1 MSGSGTSPI
10 DHDVDRLV
18 ATRLAGF
25 VTTLRDNAFAVG
37 SREGE
42 DATAVIAEGYGERP
56 ELLRSAFK
64 HLFSTRKADW
74 DKFDGIFDAFW
85 LGRRVKSRSTIAGAS
100 KPANNPSLKSLQEK
114 TPNAAMASR
123 RSTKCHRQTK
133 PPTAVAARAAWKV
146 HRKQL
151 IWQRS
156 ISAR

>member
-114 TPNAAMASR
+114 RRTRRWRAGVRPNAIVR
-123 RSTKCHRQTK
+123 RSLRRQW
-133 PPTAVAARAAWKV
+133 PRGPHGRCIA
-146 HRKQL
+146 
-151 IWQRS
+151 S
-156 ISAR
+156 N